1 MAKYKASKI
10 QWLPF
15 LALQTADA
23 KHHPELRADWHD
35 NVTSHVLIQGG
46 IGSDLLDTQ
55 LILVMVNIGRYL
67 ERLPLAFGPFEEV
80 GVQYMVQNKY
90 KLSWFDSLGKV
101 GEAGRN

>member
-67 ERLPLAFGPFEEV
+67 ERLPLAFGPFEE
-80 GVQYMVQNKY
+80 NTR
-90 KLSWFDSLGKV
+90 LPLG
-101 GEAGRN
+101 G